1 MEDNNN
7 RRMRKNT
14 IESLRDRGALTR
26 DGAEWLTAALD
37 PFHDFEHPLAG
48 YPDATVSQTVMSVY
62 SYDLAVAKPAH
73 VVGTWDAHIFTLPTA
88 SQNDFSL
95 ATLDAAWQVAQTA
108 NPATDWRAS
117 TLNVYSVGAGEK
129 LIPDVTPQQYGGGI
143 LPPLGSEDLSMGVS
157 RVVAMGFEVH
167 NTTSD
172 LYKQGAVTTY
182 RMPINNGDFTMCLE
196 KRPMVSKNLVH
207 GQMFA
212 QPPRTLA
219 DALRLKGSRTWE
231 AKDGVYATCMQS
243 SVVNPLTQL
252 TPNTVALV
260 AATDPGVADSAWVSE
275 QGAVL
280 GDMLLYVPNPT
291 KTMPFDITGAMF
303 TGLSAETT
311 LNVKLRVY
319 VERAPG
325 WNSPNLAPLA
335 SPSAGYDVKA
345 LELYAQIIN
354 CLPPAVKV
362 DENAFGDWWRS
373 VLSVANHVVGPIT
386 DIVSTFVPGAR
397 LVGNAAQKVLG
408 QFNTKQNI
416 STQVAD
422 AVERKETR
430 PQQQQPPR
438 RRRNAIVVVPQGRN
452 QARRPGTRIRK

>member
-1 MEDNNN
+1 MEDN
-7 RRMRKNT
+7 RKQRKNT
-14 IESLRDRGALTR
+14 IEGLVQRGALTR

-62 SYDLAVAKPAH
+62 AYDLAVSKPAH

-88 SQNDFSL
+88 SQNDYILTDFD
-95 ATLDAAWQVAQTA
+95 ATWQKMTST
-108 NPATDWRAS
+108 NPPNDWRGS
-117 TLNVYSVGAGEK
+117 TLNVYAVGAGEK
-129 LIPDVTPQQYGGGI
+129 LTPDTAPQQYGGGI
-143 LPPLGSEDLSMGVS
+143 LPPVGSEDLSMGVS

-167 NTTSD
+167 NTTSE
-172 LYKQGAVTTY
+172 LHKQGAVTSY
-182 RMPINNGDFTMCLE
+182 RMPVNHGMYSALLSKALVGEALTVGTM
-196 KRPMVSKNLVH
+196 M
-207 GQMFA
+207 A
-212 QPPRTLA
+212 QPPKTLA

-243 SVVNPLTQL
+243 SVVNPLAQL
-252 TPNTVALV
+252 TPSSMAFV
-260 AATDPGVADSAWVSE
+260 AATDPGTQDSAWVNE
-275 QGAVL
+275 QAWYADVSTF
-280 GDMLLYVPNPT
+280 VPTPL
-291 KTMPFDITGAMF
+291 KTIPFDITGAMF

-335 SPSAGYDVKA
+335 SPSAGYDVRA

-373 VLSVANHVVGPIT
+373 VLNVANHVVGPLT

-397 LVGNAAQKVLG
+397 IVGNAAQKVLG

-416 STQVAD
+416 SDQVSS
-422 AVERKETR
+422 AVEQKEPRK
-430 PQQQQPPR
+430 PQ
-438 RRRNAIVVVPQGRN
+438 RRRNAVVVIPQAKQQRK
-452 QARRPGTRIRK
+452 PGPRQRK